1 MELPASVKN
10 LELPDAVKNIEL
22 PSVVK
27 NVPNVVM
34 NVPTVVRNNVP
45 NVVKNIQ
52 VPININAQM
61 FSSFATSAFTSVT
74 TLTKSIQQKV
84 EETTKDMQQQHQELM
99 RQVKEETLEPKAGT
113 EAVPPWIGLP
123 NEEELKE
130 RILAL
135 SQDKRNFTI
144 PPPENTNFQFDINI
158 YSRTAMATLKADSRL
173 NQMRFELV
181 PKINYFYR
189 VSLIKQ
195 TALGSID
202 GVVLENEVFSKN
214 STEISESMP
223 NNLEM
228 KKEDKENHDLS
239 NKEVIFDATKDE
251 DAWIEDFESAAA
263 LVGSDGD
270 AIEPENWEEELK
282 KQISST

>member
-1 MELPASVKN
+1 M
-10 LELPDAVKNIEL
+10 KNIEL
-22 PSVVK
+22 PNVVK

-34 NVPTVVRNNVP
+34 NVPTVMKNNVP

-52 VPININAQM
+52 VPINLNTQM
-61 FSSFATSAFTSVT
+61 FSSFATSAFTSVA

-84 EETTKDMQQQHQELM
+84 EDTTKDMQQQHQEFI
-99 RQVKEETLEPKAGT
+99 RQVKEETLEPKTGT

-158 YSRTAMATLKADSRL
+158 YSRTAMATLKVDSRL
-173 NQMRFELV
+173 NQMRFDLV
-181 PKINYFYR
+181 PKIVSEPIFWRNYFYR

-202 GVVLENEVFSKN
+202 SMVLENEVFSKN

-223 NNLEM
+223 DNLEK
-228 KKEDKENHDLS
+228 KKEDKENNDLS
-239 NKEVIFDATKDE
+239 NKEVLFDATKGE
-251 DAWIEDFESAAA
+251 DAWEDFENDAA
-263 LVGSDGD
+263 LVGLDGD
-270 AIEPENWEEELK
+270 AEEPDNWEEQLK
-282 KQISST
+282 EQLEEHLSST

>member
-1 MELPASVKN
+1 MELPASIKN

-22 PSVVK
+22 PNVVK

-34 NVPTVVRNNVP
+34 NVPTVMKNNVP

-52 VPININAQM
+52 VPINLNTQM
-61 FSSFATSAFTSVT
+61 FSTFATSAFTSVA

-84 EETTKDMQQQHQELM
+84 EDTTKDMQQQHQEFI
-99 RQVKEETLEPKAGT
+99 RQVKEETLEPKTGT

-158 YSRTAMATLKADSRL
+158 YSRTAMATLKVDSRL
-173 NQMRFELV
+173 NQMRFDLV

-202 GVVLENEVFSKN
+202 SMVLENE
-214 STEISESMP
+214 
-223 NNLEM
+223 
-228 KKEDKENHDLS
+228 DKENNDLS
-239 NKEVIFDATKDE
+239 NKEVLFDATKGE
-251 DAWIEDFESAAA
+251 DAWEDFENDAA
-263 LVGSDGD
+263 LVGLDGD
-270 AIEPENWEEELK
+270 AEEPDNWEEQLK
-282 KQISST
+282 EQLEEHLSST